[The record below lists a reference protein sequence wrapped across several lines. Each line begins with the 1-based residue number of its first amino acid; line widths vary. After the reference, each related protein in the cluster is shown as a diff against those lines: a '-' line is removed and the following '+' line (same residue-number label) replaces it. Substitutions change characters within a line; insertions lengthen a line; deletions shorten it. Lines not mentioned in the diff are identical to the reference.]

1 MLAPA
6 RSPLGAPS
14 VFALPSLREP
24 QLHPERMDVCAFVG
38 VAPRGPAQ
46 QPRIDERH
54 PSGWRRLVN
63 EPEVQRSVPVAV
75 RSFDEYLRHFGG
87 FEGPGLLPHAL
98 ASYFEQG
105 GRLAWVLRIVPR
117 RDGQP
122 FHTGCAQAALS
133 GAFTTAPLL
142 LARNPGRWGESLQVR
157 LGFQTRS
164 LPVQAGPGDTLLV
177 DPQASLQVGA
187 LLRLHDGLGGSVLA
201 RCTQLRTVRDAL
213 RPRERLALELAPAV
227 AGPVQRVE
235 QVEAWLEIDD
245 GAGRRERFERLAL
258 SPEHPRWLASVLCDE
273 SALLW
278 PHPDWAGSALWP
290 QQARVDLAQGLASGF
305 SGGDDGYAALQH
317 SDFFDPVWSAAD
329 ELPGSGIAALSGLS
343 QLTQLVVPDLYLPTA
358 WSPPEALPAT
368 DATGAGAVF
377 APCVVL
383 PPQPPVEATPAS
395 VLTGLLQDPRTAAGL
410 DSISALQQQVLD
422 LCEACDLI
430 ALLDVPPGLSQARI
444 EDWRE
449 RFDSSHAAAYHP
461 WLVPSRRPGDPWQ
474 DSGRPPRRLPPSA
487 VAAGVIARRELE
499 RGIQH
504 GPANE
509 LARQV
514 VGLAEPQ
521 PEGRADAL
529 HPLHINCFVR
539 EPRGIAL
546 VAARTLSHDPAWRQL
561 SVRRLMLMLRRTLLA
576 HTQWAVFEPNG
587 PALWRDLRHA
597 CESLLRRLFQAGAM
611 AGPSEASSF
620 FVRVI
625 SDSRRQDRGEL
636 LLEIGVAPAEPL
648 EFILVRL
655 RRDGDGTLNLEE
667 TTGG

>member
-6 RSPLGAPS
+6 RSPLGAPG

-24 QLHPERMDVCAFVG
+24 VLHPERMDVCAFVG

-46 QPRIDERH
+46 QPRTDERH
-54 PSGWRRLVN
+54 PAGWQRLVN
-63 EPEVQRSVPVAV
+63 DPVVQRSVPVAV

-87 FEGPGLLPHAL
+87 FEGPGLLPHAV

-122 FHTGCAQAALS
+122 FHTGCAQAALQ
-133 GAFTTAPLL
+133 GAFGTEPLL
-142 LARNPGRWGESLQVR
+142 LARNPGRWGDTLQVR
-157 LGFQTRS
+157 LDFQTRA
-164 LPVQAGPGDTLLV
+164 LTVQPGPGATLLV
-177 DPQASLQVGA
+177 DPLAPVLPGA

-201 RCTQLRTVRDAL
+201 TCTGLLTRRDPL
-213 RPRERLALELAPAV
+213 RPRQRRELQLDPPP
-227 AGPVQRVE
+227 AGPVARVE
-235 QVEAWLEIDD
+235 QVEVTIEIDD

-258 SPEHPRWLASVLCDE
+258 SPQHPRWLASVLCEE

-278 PHPDWAGSALWP
+278 PHPDWAASALQP
-290 QQARVDLAQGLASGF
+290 LHARLELLQGQTHGF
-305 SGGDDGYAALQH
+305 SGGDDGYGALQH
-317 SDFFDPVWSAAD
+317 GDFFDPAWSAAD
-329 ELPGSGIAALSGLS
+329 DEPGSGITALTGLA
-343 QLTQLVVPDLYLPTA
+343 QLTQLLVPDLYLPTA

-368 DATGAGAVF
+368 EPAGAGATF
-377 APCVVL
+377 APCVVV
-383 PPQPPVEATPAS
+383 PAQAAVEATPAS
-395 VLTGLLQDPRTAAGL
+395 ALTGLLQDPRTAAGL
-410 DSISALQQQVLD
+410 DAVSALQQQVLD
-422 LCEACDLI
+422 VCEATGNLI

-444 EDWRE
+444 EDWRS
-449 RFDSSHAAAYHP
+449 RFDSAYAAAYHP
-461 WLVPSRRPGDPWQ
+461 WLVPSRRPEDPWQ

-509 LARQV
+509 IARQV

-529 HPLHINCFVR
+529 HPQHVNCFVR

-576 HTQWAVFEPNG
+576 QTQWAVFEPNG

-597 CESLLRRLFQAGAM
+597 CESLLRRLYQAGAF
-611 AGPSEASSF
+611 AGRSEAASF
-620 FVRVI
+620 FVRLVN
-625 SDSRRQDRGEL
+625 DRARQDRGEL
-636 LLEIGVAPAEPL
+636 QVEIGVAPAEPL

-667 TTGG
+667 V